1 MPVPTLLSLKDVASQ
16 LGMPQ
21 AALERAAS
29 EAGLIIQCG
38 SRKKIREDEI
48 EELIETC
55 RVRPKVPASTSAN
68 EKAVRASGS
77 SVTKAGPKSLPA
89 QKAAQRLK
97 RPLPNTSPQNI
108 AQVVRLKPK
117 T

>member
-21 AALERAAS
+21 AALERAAT

-55 RVRPKVPASTSAN
+55 RVRPKGPASTNAN
-68 EKAVRASGS
+68 EKAARASGS
-77 SVTKAGPKSLPA
+77 SVTKAAPRSLPA

-97 RPLPNTSPQNI
+97 HALPSTSRQST
-108 AQVVRLKPK
+108 AQVVQLTPK